1 MPSGAS
7 LSTMSRK
14 TRTAL
19 YAVLAFAAMLL
30 LILSMAWYNG
40 VNPFHPR
47 TRMYWLAA
55 VLAALYVSL
64 RGSIFVERIQYRRER
79 KAEEQTPPS
88 RLSANIKDR
97 MAARKARVEAAQKKT
112 SQHKNG

>member
-1 MPSGAS
+1 
-7 LSTMSRK
+7 MSRK

-19 YAVLAFAAMLL
+19 YAVLAFVMLVL

-55 VLAALYVSL
+55 VVAALYISL
-64 RGSIFVERIQYRRER
+64 RGAIFVERIQYRRER
-79 KAEEQTPPS
+79 KAEEAETPS

-97 MAARKARVEAAQKKT
+97 MAARKARVAAAQKKAGRD
-112 SQHKNG
+112 KNG

>member
-1 MPSGAS
+1 
-7 LSTMSRK
+7 MSRK
-14 TRTAL
+14 TRTVL
-19 YAVLAFAAMLL
+19 YAALAFILMLL

-55 VLAALYVSL
+55 VVAALYISL
-64 RGSIFVERIQYRRER
+64 RGAIFVERLQYRRER
-79 KAEEQTPPS
+79 KADETEAPS

-97 MAARKARVEAAQKKT
+97 MAARKARVAAAQKKAGQDKT
-112 SQHKNG
+112 S

>member
-1 MPSGAS
+1 MPWGAS
-7 LSTMSRK
+7 FDPMSRK

-79 KAEEQTPPS
+79 KAEEQATPS

-97 MAARKARVEAAQKKT
+97 MAARKARVEAAQKK
-112 SQHKNG
+112 SGEDKNR

>member
-1 MPSGAS
+1 
-7 LSTMSRK
+7 MSRK

-19 YAVLAFAAMLL
+19 YAVLAFVFMVL

-55 VLAALYVSL
+55 VVAALYISL
-64 RGSIFVERIQYRRER
+64 RGAIFVERIQYRRER
-79 KAEEQTPPS
+79 KAEEAETPS
-88 RLSANIKDR
+88 RLSANVKDR
-97 MAARKARVEAAQKKT
+97 MAARKARVAAAHKK
-112 SQHKNG
+112 QGE

>member
-1 MPSGAS
+1 
-7 LSTMSRK
+7 MSRK

-19 YAVLAFAAMLL
+19 YAVLAFVLMVL

-55 VLAALYVSL
+55 VVAALYISL
-64 RGSIFVERIQYRRER
+64 RGAIFVERIQYRRER
-79 KAEEQTPPS
+79 KAEEAETPS

-97 MAARKARVEAAQKKT
+97 MAARKARVAAAQKK
-112 SQHKNG
+112 QGK